1 MIPASLGLMVYT
13 LAPPNLVHGDY
24 IVEETNP
31 FGRLPLDISDYFNS
45 DDLDPSD
52 KNTAVDNSIGVELR
66 SGEENTENN
75 FVDINDAKIS
85 GSVKEDDQNSL
96 VSVLITLKLL
106 SGNSTVATTLTGS
119 DDSYLFSRL

>member
-24 IVEETNP
+24 IVKETIP
-31 FGRLPLDISDYFNS
+31 FGLPLDISDYFNS

-75 FVDINDAKIS
+75 FIDINNAKLS
-85 GSVKEDDQNSL
+85 GSVKEDNQNSL
-96 VSVLITLKLL
+96 VSLLITLKLL